1 MLEQIGSLRETK
13 ILTIRVSS
21 FRQDRRQIYAR
32 VSPPGPNRH
41 MAAVPDAACIE
52 HVGLRLFLRPDGPV
66 PDASR
71 LLRHPAR
78 EQGGSPRCRDAAS
91 DSGLGRAAN
100 RRMLRLG
107 SSATAILDPRSRQP
121 LWRELRS
128 SRPGSRNTP
137 SSDAVQVTPSQCCRG
152 EMGEI
157 CAMGMFGPSR
167 CFSEAN
173 LRRVLSAYVTYY
185 NRWRPHRSLGQAAP
199 CGEARPFPRQAC
211 PKIAAEPVLRRVTP
225 HLPRRCMTSF
235 CAPQA
240 CIPYASAAR

>member
-1 MLEQIGSLRETK
+1 MKQEGPPGNPGRASSSDRTHGCRESPLGSKAHSGRIGAVG
-13 ILTIRVSS
+13 VSS

-41 MAAVPDAACIE
+41 MASVPDAACIE

-100 RRMLRLG
+100 RGVLRLG

-128 SRPGSRNTP
+128 SRAGSRNTA
-137 SSDAVQVTPSQCCRG
+137 SSDAVQVAPSQC
-152 EMGEI
+152 
-157 CAMGMFGPSR
+157 R
-167 CFSEAN
+167 C
-173 LRRVLSAYVTYY
+173 
-185 NRWRPHRSLGQAAP
+185 
-199 CGEARPFPRQAC
+199 
-211 PKIAAEPVLRRVTP
+211 
-225 HLPRRCMTSF
+225 
-235 CAPQA
+235 
-240 CIPYASAAR
+240 